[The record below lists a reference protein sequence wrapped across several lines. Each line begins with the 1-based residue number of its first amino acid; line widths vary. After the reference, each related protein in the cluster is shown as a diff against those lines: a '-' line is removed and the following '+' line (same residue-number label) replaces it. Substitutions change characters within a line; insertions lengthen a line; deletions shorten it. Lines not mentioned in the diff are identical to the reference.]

1 MAKGYWAILLIA
13 FLVVKGTDALI
24 HDLTLNQ
31 DTRGIF
37 KIESFGFSKDGRMT
51 ISLSEFK
58 VIIRIKSAIF
68 YLFSK
73 FRIFNLI
80 IKQVSLGDKT
90 LEGEATSEFGTF
102 GFYVRVS
109 STEVY
114 SLDTKAKCLIKDSAS
129 STEIKLPITFVGEGY
144 AF

>member
-1 MAKGYWAILLIA
+1 MLKNMAKGYWAILLIA

-80 IKQVSLGDKT
+80 IK
-90 LEGEATSEFGTF
+90 
-102 GFYVRVS
+102 
-109 STEVY
+109 
-114 SLDTKAKCLIKDSAS
+114 
-129 STEIKLPITFVGEGY
+129 
-144 AF
+144 